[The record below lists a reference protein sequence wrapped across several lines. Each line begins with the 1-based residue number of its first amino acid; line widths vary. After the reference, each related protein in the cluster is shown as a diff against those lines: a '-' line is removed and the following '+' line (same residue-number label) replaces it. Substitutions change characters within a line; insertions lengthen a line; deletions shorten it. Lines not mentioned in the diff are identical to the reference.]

1 MDHQSTQSSA
11 ADAPDLPRV
20 TLLSDAADPVRVI
33 SAAGAFDL
41 GSLQQLEDVLAE
53 PAGDAAVRTV
63 LDLSRVTF
71 GDSSLLNLLLSTHSE
86 QNLVLAG
93 PLSPPV
99 HRLFEVT
106 GTDTIFA
113 IAPDLD
119 AARSA

>member
-1 MDHQSTQSSA
+1 MDHQSTHSA
-11 ADAPDLPRV
+11 ADADLPRV

-41 GSLQQLEDVLAE
+41 GSLQQLQDVLAE
-53 PAGDAAVRTV
+53 SAGDAAVRTV

-99 HRLFEVT
+99 HRLFQVT